1 MSEDKTY
8 KEVLIKLS
16 NDQIKAHENKNFNS
30 NSLTTKGNCFGE
42 TFCMENCISYILV
55 QDREIMIKNIR
66 TINIFQNAPN
76 QNYITFTHIYLNSS
90 PIKKIFPFY
99 FNKREFLLFV
109 FTKESIQIYLI
120 NIDFNKSKQKILL
133 ECNFNKNILNITNK
147 VEFCG
152 KSKENN
158 LRFCLGCENGK
169 IYIIDLFED
178 YENYSLI
185 INKTKEIGF
194 ASKGFLSYLTSSLL
208 NSNNNIQDV
217 NKKKNGKT
225 DVNIFPVNSLNYLG
239 NDIIAV
245 LRSNYLFEL
254 VNINAGSIFF
264 SYYLFDNIDNKEFIL
279 DSKIVS
285 CIDESFTNEEL
296 KSMKRKIF
304 YVFIYINSHNIN
316 SLLSFQLMFVD
327 IILDNISQVQE
338 DFNYYYSSV
347 DIGTNVKM
355 KNRNNLL
362 INGDIIDMIIN
373 NNKLWLLF
381 LNRNDKK
388 DHFLI
393 NNNNEENY
401 LNENYALKVINIIEN
416 NNIYSEEENEIINNE
431 YFNNSLN
438 DEVLVDFNEKNL
450 FYLLSIIN
458 QLGYNLNNNNNIL
471 KGNEIDDKNNF
482 ILQQNKIIFSCLL
495 NEKYFMIENIIDFV
509 NDKFNTEFKDKK
521 LCFQFLENK
530 YIINE
535 NMNEISSI
543 IDDIIL
549 PLIQKELYMNNI
561 ICLGSFKNND
571 LDSVTFIR
579 QKELSFINIV
589 DSFEKLND
597 YIKEYEYQIRK
608 LNFNESLIKE
618 YIHSNLINKNQNNIE
633 SFTNK
638 NIPLFLIFALIRIYL
653 TEINLYTR
661 NENFLL
667 DTLITKNLEQF
678 KTEIIKQNLSCQMNP
693 YNNLEFIHELI
704 NEIYTIYKDII
715 EESIKNILN
724 MFLSKIENIE
734 NDKNFKKMMIDLQN
748 VNNNNNINTIN
759 INNKYCEIIT
769 KIILSRVEA
778 LYNIAND
785 IFCFMQWL
793 NLYEDLINV
802 EIPLNIDENI
812 IDNFYVK
819 NLVLYIFCNHFTS
832 FHTEVVS
839 KINIEAGNNSNN
851 DILKD
856 KIVSWLEKFVFN
868 KFSQL
873 GYDILSQQKNKFINN
888 AICLILKDLFPNNN
902 YFDSI
907 IIKELV
913 ENKDYKLLNI
923 YNLILL
929 NSKNCINSN
938 IRELLK
944 LSIICN
950 ASNGNISL
958 MKDNLI
964 LLYQK
969 YPKYDNDINQYINNI
984 KNNYLQL
991 RNYLTSSNIFIPK
1004 KHLNNFFLLNY
1015 DLLVNKLLYFIE
1027 INSSDIVFEKN
1038 IYIDNIIDCIK
1049 IILGDLI
1056 DNYFEENEDICLIIY
1071 NKIENLINNSKGH
1084 KNLQNNYIKIKSD
1097 LLLKISNKMFI
1108 LYNRNKKITSIII
1121 KLSKLNPT
1129 FLYEICQIVEKNL
1142 TSYKNINDENSN
1154 KNNIIENKIEIYYFL
1169 NICYTSINQ
1178 YENLIKVSKQF
1189 IQIIDIHIN
1198 VENITLEELIYFYNQ
1213 KIFALKNEINSFY
1226 KKKQLNS
1233 FISGDQKELDKINKD
1248 KVITEIKI
1256 EELKYFAYNKKEND
1270 KLEENEVL
1278 KIKNDDSTFLDYI
1291 FEFNILKEAIEANLV
1306 KYLDF
1311 NEAKLFIYNMLN
1323 CLKYDI
1329 NLKTDEQSKLLE
1341 LFIKNIFIVSNR
1353 INDEYMF
1360 ITLEMLIRLNHSYLN
1375 SNNFEKIL
1383 KVLEHKN
1390 KFRLQELLYNLTS
1403 K

>member
-16 NDQIKAHENKNFNS
+16 NKDIKAHENKNFNT
-30 NSLTTKGNCFGE
+30 NSLITKGNCFGE
-42 TFCMENCISYILV
+42 TFSMENCISYLLV
-55 QDREIMIKNIR
+55 QDKEIMIKNVR
-66 TINIFQNAPN
+66 TINVFQNAPN
-76 QNYITFTHIYLNSS
+76 QNYVTVTYIYLNSS
-90 PIKKIFPFY
+90 PIQKIFPFY
-99 FNKREFLLFV
+99 FNKREFFLFV
-109 FTKESIQIYLI
+109 FTKEAIQTYLI
-120 NIDFNKSKQKILL
+120 NVDFNKAKQKNLL
-133 ECNFNKNILNITNK
+133 NCNFNRNILYTTNK

-152 KSKENN
+152 KTKEKNY
-158 LRFCLGCENGK
+158 RFCLGCENGK
-169 IYIIDLFED
+169 IYIIDLFPD
-178 YENYSLI
+178 YDNSELI
-185 INKTKEIGF
+185 VNKTKEIGF
-194 ASKGFLSYLTSSLL
+194 INKGFLSYLTSSLL
-208 NSNNNIQDV
+208 STNNNNQEV
-217 NKKKNGKT
+217 KT
-225 DVNIFPVNSLNYLG
+225 NENISPVNSLNYLG
-239 NDIIAV
+239 NDVIAI
-245 LRSNYLFEL
+245 LRNNYLFEL
-254 VNINAGSIFF
+254 VNINTGSIFF
-264 SYYLFDNIDNKEFIL
+264 SNYLFDNIDNKEFVL

-285 CIDESFTNEEL
+285 CVDESFTNEEL

-327 IILDNISQVQE
+327 IAFDNISQTKD
-338 DFNYYYSSV
+338 DFNYYYSCV
-347 DIGTNVKM
+347 DIGTNVKI

-381 LNRNDKK
+381 LNKNNKK
-388 DHFLI
+388 DFFLI
-393 NNNNEENY
+393 NNNNEDNY
-401 LNENYALKVINIIEN
+401 LNENYALKVINIIDN
-416 NNIYSEEENEIINNE
+416 NNIYSEEENEIINNDN
-431 YFNNSLN
+431 FNNSVN
-438 DEVLVDFNEKNL
+438 DEVLVSFNEKNL
-450 FYLLSIIN
+450 FYLLSVIN

-471 KGNEIDDKNNF
+471 KGNEIDDNNY

-509 NDKFNTEFKDKK
+509 NDKFHTEFKDKK

-530 YIINE
+530 YIIKE
-535 NMNEISSI
+535 NINEISSI

-561 ICLGSFKNND
+561 ISLGSFKNND

-579 QKELSFINIV
+579 QRELSFINVV
-589 DSFEKLND
+589 DSFEKIND

-638 NIPLFLIFALIRIYL
+638 NIPLFLIFALNRIYL
-653 TEINLYTR
+653 TEINLKAK

-667 DTLITKNLEQF
+667 DTLTIKNLEQF
-678 KTEIIKQNLSCQMNP
+678 KTDIIKQNLSCQMNP

-704 NEIYTIYKDII
+704 NEIYTIYKDNI

-734 NDKNFKKMMIDLQN
+734 NDENFRQMMIDLQN
-748 VNNNNNINTIN
+748 VNNNNNNKNINIIN

-769 KIILSRVEA
+769 KIISSRVDA

-802 EIPLNIDENI
+802 EVPLNIDENI

-832 FHTEVVS
+832 FNTEVVS
-839 KINIEAGNNSNN
+839 KINIEAGNNNNN
-851 DILKD
+851 DLLKD

-873 GYDILSQQKNKFINN
+873 GYDLLSQQKNKFINN

-913 ENKDYKLLNI
+913 QNKDYKLLNI
-923 YNLILL
+923 YNLILI
-929 NSKNCINSN
+929 NSKNYFNIN

-944 LSIICN
+944 LSVICN
-950 ASNGNISL
+950 SSDGNISL

-969 YPKYDNDINQYINNI
+969 YPKYDDDINGYINNI

-1004 KHLNNFFLLNY
+1004 KSLNSFFLLNY
-1015 DLLVNKLLYFIE
+1015 DLLVNKFLYFIE
-1027 INSSDIVFEKN
+1027 INNNN
-1038 IYIDNIIDCIK
+1038 INIDDKGNNYIDNIIDCIK

-1071 NKIENLINNSKGH
+1071 NKIENLINNSKSN
-1084 KNLQNNYIKIKSD
+1084 KNLQNIYIKIKND
-1097 LLLKISNKMFI
+1097 ILIKISNKIFT
-1108 LYNRNKKITSIII
+1108 LYNINKKITSAII
-1121 KLSKLNPT
+1121 KLSKLNPS

-1142 TSYKNINDENSN
+1142 TYNKNINDENSN

-1169 NICYTSINQ
+1169 NICYTSIMQ
-1178 YENLIKVSKQF
+1178 YENLIKASKQF
-1189 IQIIDIHIN
+1189 VEIIDIHIN
-1198 VENITLEELIYFYNQ
+1198 VENISLEELIYFYNQ
-1213 KIFALKNEINSFY
+1213 KIFDFKNEINSFY

-1233 FISGDQKELDKINKD
+1233 FVSEDQKELDKINKD

-1256 EELKYFAYNKKEND
+1256 EELKYYAYNKKEND
-1270 KLEENEVL
+1270 KLEENEIL

-1291 FEFNILKEAIEANLV
+1291 FEFNILKEAIEANLA

-1311 NEAKLFIYNMLN
+1311 NEAKLFIYNILN
-1323 CLKYDI
+1323 CLKYDT
-1329 NLKTDEQSKLLE
+1329 NLKTDEQSKLLD
-1341 LFIKNIFIVSNR
+1341 LFIKNIFFVSNR
-1353 INDEYMF
+1353 NNDEYMF

-1403 K
+1403 R

>member
-42 TFCMENCISYILV
+42 TFSMENCISYILV

-99 FNKREFLLFV
+99 FNQREFLLFV
-109 FTKESIQIYLI
+109 FTKDSIQNYLI
-120 NIDFNKSKQKILL
+120 NIDFNKSKQKYLL
-133 ECNFNKNILNITNK
+133 ECNFNKNILSITNK

-152 KSKENN
+152 KTKENN

-169 IYIIDLFED
+169 IYIIDLIAD

-185 INKTKEIGF
+185 LNKTKEIGF
-194 ASKGFLSYLTSSLL
+194 ANKGFLSYLASSLL
-208 NSNNNIQDV
+208 NTNSNIQEV
-217 NKKKNGKT
+217 NKKNSKT
-225 DVNIFPVNSLNYLG
+225 NENIFPVNSLNYLG
-239 NDIIAV
+239 NDIIAI

-254 VNINAGSIFF
+254 VNINTGCIFL

-285 CIDESFTNEEL
+285 CVDESFTNEEL
-296 KSMKRKIF
+296 KNMKRKIF

-327 IILDNISQVQE
+327 IALDNISQTQD

-347 DIGTNVKM
+347 DIGTNVKL

-393 NNNNEENY
+393 NNNNDENY
-401 LNENYALKVINIIEN
+401 LNENYALKVISIQEN
-416 NNIYSEEENEIINNE
+416 NNIYSEEENEIINND
-431 YFNNSLN
+431 YFNNTVN

-450 FYLLSIIN
+450 FYLLSVIN

-471 KGNEIDDKNNF
+471 KANEIDDNNNF

-509 NDKFNTEFKDKK
+509 NDKFHTEFKDKK

-530 YIINE
+530 YIIKE
-535 NMNEISSI
+535 NINEISSI

-579 QKELSFINIV
+579 QKELSFINVV
-589 DSFEKLND
+589 DSFEKIND

-653 TEINLYTR
+653 TEINLKTR
-661 NENFLL
+661 NENFLS
-667 DTLITKNLEQF
+667 DILITKNLEQF

-704 NEIYTIYKDII
+704 NEIYTIYKDMI

-734 NDKNFKKMMIDLQN
+734 NDEIFKKMMFDLQN
-748 VNNNNNINTIN
+748 VNNNNNNINTIN

-812 IDNFYVK
+812 IDNFYIK

-832 FHTEVVS
+832 FNTEVVS
-839 KINIEAGNNSNN
+839 KINIEAGNNNNN
-851 DILKD
+851 DLLKD
-856 KIVSWLEKFVFN
+856 KIVSWLEKFVFH

-923 YNLILL
+923 YNLILI
-929 NSKNCINSN
+929 NSKNCFNAN

-950 ASNGNISL
+950 SSTGNIPL

-969 YPKYDNDINQYINNI
+969 DPKYDNDINQYIINL

-1004 KHLNNFFLLNY
+1004 KNLNNFFLLNY
-1015 DLLVNKLLYFIE
+1015 DLLVNKFLNFIE
-1027 INSSDIVFEKN
+1027 INSSDIVFENN
-1038 IYIDNIIDCIK
+1038 IYTDNIIDCIK
-1049 IILGDLI
+1049 FILGDLI
-1056 DNYFEENEDICLIIY
+1056 DNYFEENEDICIIIY
-1071 NKIENLINNSKGH
+1071 NKIENLINNSKSH
-1084 KNLQNNYIKIKSD
+1084 INLQNNYIKIKND
-1097 LLLKISNKMFI
+1097 ILAKISNKIFI
-1108 LYNRNKKITSIII
+1108 LYNMNKKITSTII

-1142 TSYKNINDENSN
+1142 TYNKNINDENSN

-1178 YENLIKVSKQF
+1178 YENLIKTSKQF
-1189 IQIIDIHIN
+1189 IQIIDIYIN
-1198 VENITLEELIYFYNQ
+1198 VENISLEELIYFYNQ

-1233 FISGDQKELDKINKD
+1233 FVSEDQKDLDKINKD

-1256 EELKYFAYNKKEND
+1256 EELKYYAYNKKEND

-1278 KIKNDDSTFLDYI
+1278 KIKNDDNTFLDYI

-1306 KYLDF
+1306 KYLNF

-1341 LFIKNIFIVSNR
+1341 LFLKNIFFVSNR
-1353 INDEYMF
+1353 NNDEYMF

-1383 KVLEHKN
+1383 KILEHKN